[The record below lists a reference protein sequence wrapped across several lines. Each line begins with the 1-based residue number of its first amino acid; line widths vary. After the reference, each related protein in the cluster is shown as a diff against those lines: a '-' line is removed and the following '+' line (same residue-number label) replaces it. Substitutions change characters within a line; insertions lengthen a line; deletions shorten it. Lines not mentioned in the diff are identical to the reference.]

1 MHPAV
6 LLFCRICSASS
17 SRRTAARSSKSR
29 RHTALLRVAM
39 WTLCVCSAFPEMFA
53 QDISAD
59 FRNNCQSC
67 HTIGGG
73 RLTGPDLKDVAQRKE
88 RSWLMQFIQN
98 PKGMIDAGDP
108 YAQELVKASRGVVMP
123 TLQGMTRIRAEALL
137 DLIQA
142 ESKLARSQFAGTQV
156 SDRPFTPEDVEW
168 GRGIFAGSLP
178 LKNGGPAC
186 MSCHTVQGFTVFGG
200 GTLAPDLTTIL
211 ERYQGRKTLSAW
223 LSAPQSPTMS
233 SVYSRAPLHSD
244 EVLAIVAYFQST
256 LARNPGDVSPARLNF
271 ILVGLAG
278 TLLVMGLLDVI
289 WGKRF
294 RTVRRALVRDKRLEV
309 AHE

>member
-1 MHPAV
+1 MALPG
-6 LLFCRICSASS
+6 
-17 SRRTAARSSKSR
+17 AALW
-29 RHTALLRVAM
+29 A
-39 WTLCVCSAFPEMFA
+39 LCVMLPVPEMLA
-53 QDISAD
+53 QDVSVD

-73 RLTGPDLKDVAQRKE
+73 RLTGPDLKDVARRKE
-88 RSWLMQFIQN
+88 RSWLIQFIQD
-98 PKGMIDAGDP
+98 PKSMIDAGDP

-123 TLQGMTRIRAEALL
+123 SLQGMTRLRAEALL

-142 ESKLARSQFAGTQV
+142 ESQLSRSQFAGTQV

-168 GRGIFAGSLP
+168 GRRVFVGSLP

-186 MSCHTVQGFTVFGG
+186 MSCHTVQGFTFFGG
-200 GTLAPDLTTIL
+200 GTLAPDLTTVL

-223 LSAPQSPTMS
+223 LSAPQTPTMS
-233 SVYSRAPLHSD
+233 SLYTRAPLHSD

-256 LARNPGDVSPARLNF
+256 LARNPDDISPARLNF

-278 TLLVMGLLDVI
+278 TLLIMGLLDVV

-294 RTVRRALVRDKRLEV
+294 RTVRRDLVRKKRLEI